1 MPVSE
6 LLLTCCIQELRGRPG
21 GLRHCAFGRCLDL
34 TSTPVSVS
42 GELVCWRLAS
52 PNTLSCQTGG
62 DRIRSPFERVLCAIG
77 LPVFRQ
83 PEVLPC
89 IIFFSRQC
97 PAFLSMCPK

>member
-6 LLLTCCIQELRGRPG
+6 LLLTCCNQELRGRPG
-21 GLRHCAFGRCLDL
+21 GLRHCALGRCLDL

-42 GELVCWRLAS
+42 AELVCWHLAS
-52 PNTLSCQTGG
+52 PNTVSWQTGG
-62 DRIRSPFERVLCAIG
+62 DRIRSPFERVLCALG

-97 PAFLSMCPK
+97 PAFLGMCPK